1 MDDGR
6 RWFVLGRIT
15 ETEPDTPFDDY
26 LEVEPLGLLTAA
38 PAS

>member
-1 MDDGR
+1 MTAGA
-6 RWFVLGRIT
+6 GSCSAEIT